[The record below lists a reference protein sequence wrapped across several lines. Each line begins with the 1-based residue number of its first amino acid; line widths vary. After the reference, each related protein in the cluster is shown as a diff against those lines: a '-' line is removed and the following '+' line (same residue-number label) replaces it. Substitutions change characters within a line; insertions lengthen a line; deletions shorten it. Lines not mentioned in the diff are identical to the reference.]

1 MENCIYFAG
10 NSELSVTEPALLLGW
25 GFSETGLR
33 RPGAPRFGCAGL
45 VLDDRVLPGRGVLD
59 AAEAALRAAGGVV
72 VCDFERPAD
81 PVLETLLS
89 RLGDLELVV
98 PPQYAGLPHAAVLAG
113 PYLPGLPFRRWL
125 AAQQA
130 KYGPV
135 VLDGA
140 PLRHLV
146 RPGCPPIGWTEPLPD
161 SGSFNPGSACLTCRR
176 PEGFLFWD
184 DRETL
189 RRRCEAAEVPVIL
202 LQQEWENLPR
212 P

>member
-33 RPGAPRFGCAGL
+33 RPDAPRFGCAGL

-98 PPQYAGLPHAAVLAG
+98 LAPLWRKDQDMVYDEMVSAGIEAVIAG
-113 PYLPGLPFRRWL
+113 VFAEG
-125 AAQQA
+125 
-130 KYGPV
+130 
-135 VLDGA
+135 LDGEW
-140 PLRHLV
+140 LGRRSEERRV
-146 RPGCPPIGWTEPLPD
+146 GKE
-161 SGSFNPGSACLTCRR
+161 CRSR
-176 PEGFLFWD
+176 WSPYH
-184 DRETL
+184 
-189 RRRCEAAEVPVIL
+189 
-202 LQQEWENLPR
+202 
-212 P
+212 